1 MRVVIIG
8 AGVGGLFIAKKLLEQ
23 GHDVLLF
30 EKNAHPGGLAISH
43 QFKEI
48 FYDIGPHIV
57 FSKDNKILN
66 EMLSMHSAWN
76 KFERRNEIVLEG
88 DFISYPF
95 ENYLGMLSSDLN
107 DYCLEKFINNEFT
120 NLIPENMLDFF
131 LQKFGSGIVDVYL
144 KPYNEKLWKTELKE
158 LDLQM
163 VERIPS
169 PPFEDVVNGAKG
181 IYSVGYTHQA
191 YFHYPDQ
198 GGIYSF
204 IKSISKSYLGTNILH
219 LNSEVEDIDLA
230 TKKVRVNTLGESRQY
245 GFDKLISFMPL
256 RELLFILHQQI
267 QFSRDLIEKI
277 EYLGL
282 IYGVVELDTH
292 AKSNFFALTIPDS
305 DIVFHRLTYLNDL
318 NNLNAIDSN
327 KYFLF
332 EITYKNEAQKLE
344 ILQNLDEKLIYGLI
358 KTNITKSKELKS
370 LEVKSVDKAY
380 VVYNHFHKRVVN
392 LANEVLTKNDI
403 FLGGRIGGHK
413 YYNMDQVIMN
423 CYEILG
429 KFEDF

>member
-23 GHDVLLF
+23 GHEVLLF

-181 IYSVGYTHQA
+181 I
-191 YFHYPDQ
+191 
-198 GGIYSF
+198 
-204 IKSISKSYLGTNILH
+204 
-219 LNSEVEDIDLA
+219 
-230 TKKVRVNTLGESRQY
+230 
-245 GFDKLISFMPL
+245 
-256 RELLFILHQQI
+256 
-267 QFSRDLIEKI
+267 
-277 EYLGL
+277 
-282 IYGVVELDTH
+282 
-292 AKSNFFALTIPDS
+292 
-305 DIVFHRLTYLNDL
+305 
-318 NNLNAIDSN
+318 
-327 KYFLF
+327 
-332 EITYKNEAQKLE
+332 
-344 ILQNLDEKLIYGLI
+344 
-358 KTNITKSKELKS
+358 
-370 LEVKSVDKAY
+370 
-380 VVYNHFHKRVVN
+380 
-392 LANEVLTKNDI
+392 
-403 FLGGRIGGHK
+403 
-413 YYNMDQVIMN
+413 
-423 CYEILG
+423 
-429 KFEDF
+429 